1 MLSVQGLL
9 MMDMNHTAASL
20 AAGFAAT
27 QIGVTAAAVTGKSV
41 TELAATS
48 VVIAQG
54 NYYYVLITSLCTDQ
68 CCGIPTT
75 Y

>member
-1 MLSVQGLL
+1 

-41 TELAATS
+41 TELAATT

-54 NYYYVLITSLCTDQ
+54 NYYYNSSL
-68 CCGIPTT
+68 P
-75 Y
+75 